1 MKIKKLLTES
11 SLLMAIAIVATVGVA
26 SAAVINYLT
35 TGQVINKTAIT
46 APIDMSINEGRD
58 GSASGKKSI
67 DMAVYG
73 GSDFLFTTVAK
84 NNANNDIEGY
94 RAVVLDA
101 PSGKAFVGGEITD
114 ILMDTAVTGEHYTF
128 DYFYVVKGNGTL
140 VKLSDWTKSSGSDKL
155 VLVTS
160 RDSGS
165 SAEKDKLT
173 AGAADWNA
181 FTMTTNP
188 AIEPGNYRIYS
199 DFVVDLTSYA
209 VEQYSK

>member
-46 APIDMSINEGRD
+46 APIDMSVNDGRNGD
-58 GSASGKKSI
+58 ATGTKSI

-101 PSGKAFVGGEITD
+101 PSGKEFVGGEITD
-114 ILMDTAVTGEHYTF
+114 IIMDTKTDEN
-128 DYFYVVKGNGTL
+128 YVFGHFFVVRSNGTL
-140 VKLSDWTKSSGSDKL
+140 VKLKEWTGKSDKL

-160 RDSGS
+160 KNGGN
-165 SAEKDKLT
+165 SAEKDNLI
-173 AGAADWNA
+173 AGTADWNA

>member
-84 NNANNDIEGY
+84 NNANNVIEGY

-101 PSGKAFVGGEITD
+101 PPGK
-114 ILMDTAVTGEHYTF
+114 
-128 DYFYVVKGNGTL
+128 
-140 VKLSDWTKSSGSDKL
+140 
-155 VLVTS
+155 
-160 RDSGS
+160 
-165 SAEKDKLT
+165 
-173 AGAADWNA
+173 
-181 FTMTTNP
+181 
-188 AIEPGNYRIYS
+188 
-199 DFVVDLTSYA
+199 
-209 VEQYSK
+209 